1 MVERIV
7 ELKHIQ
13 DWCVEQIRTMQNRI
27 QILEEKLRERHS
39 SESQI
44 QKSHS
49 QLISANTDFS
59 FAKTPDKSFLGLSKS
74 KAYCTIIPKSSVDQ
88 EALLNELGI
97 SRTKK
102 QTSVVL
108 LDPDNNREY
117 RAQVRCAFQDRSKT
131 RKLQPEDINVD
142 IRVLLEFKMFK
153 NTCKWFCKTLARS
166 IEMIEENN
174 KSSEKVLF
182 DYVGEKTFVVR
193 FER

>member
-1 MVERIV
+1 MVEGII

-27 QILEEKLRERHS
+27 QILEEKLRERGS

-49 QLISANTDFS
+49 QSISANTDFS

-97 SRTKK
+97 SIAKK
-102 QTSVVL
+102 QTFVVL
-108 LDPDNNREY
+108 LDLEDHREY
-117 RAQVRCAFQDRSKT
+117 QAQVRCAFQDRSKT

-142 IRVLLEFKMFK
+142 IRILLEFKMFK
-153 NTCKWFCKTLARS
+153 DTCNWFSKTLVKS
-166 IEMIEENN
+166 IEMIEGNN
-174 KSSEKVLF
+174 KSSQKVLF
-182 DYVGEKTFVVR
+182 DYVGEKTFAVR